1 MSTDT
6 HVLIID
12 DEVDIRNLLARI
24 IRLEGFTVHHAET
37 AQKGIRLL
45 QKERIHVIVC
55 DVKLPDAYGVDL
67 IPDLKKISPH
77 SEIILLTAFGTIE
90 DGVRAIKNGAF
101 DYITK
106 GDDNNRIIPLLNR
119 AAEKALLQFRVE
131 ELEAKVN
138 RRSRFEHIVGSS
150 KPLQDAIRMA
160 QRVAVTGTTV
170 LLTGETGVGKE
181 VFAQAIHEA
190 SPRQSKPFV
199 AVNCSA
205 LGHELLESEMFGHKA
220 GSFTGATKDKQG
232 LFQEAHQ
239 GTIFLDEIGEMDLS
253 LQAKLLRVLETGTFL
268 KVGDTKETTVD
279 VRVIAAT
286 NRTLEQEAE
295 NGRFRL
301 DLFYRLSVF
310 SIPLPSLQDRR
321 DDIPELARHFVQ
333 LAASRMNR
341 KAPEIDEDFQ
351 NALIGHYW
359 KGNIRELKNVIERAV
374 ILSENNRLDTACLP
388 LDFIYEADPGKGS
401 PDMLSIQSV
410 EKQHIRRVLS
420 YTKGNKTKAA
430 DLLGIGLSTLYRK
443 LEEYNI

>member
-24 IRLEGFTVHHAET
+24 IRLEGFSVHHAET

-45 QKERIHVIVC
+45 QKERIHVIIC
-55 DVKLPDAYGVDL
+55 DVKLPDAFGVDL

-138 RRSRFEHIVGSS
+138 RRSRFEHIVGCS

-286 NRTLEQEAE
+286 NRKLEQEAE

-374 ILSENNRLDTACLP
+374 ILSENNRLDPACLP
-388 LDFIYEADPGKGS
+388 LDFIYEADSGKDS

-410 EKQHIRRVLS
+410 EKQHIRRVLN